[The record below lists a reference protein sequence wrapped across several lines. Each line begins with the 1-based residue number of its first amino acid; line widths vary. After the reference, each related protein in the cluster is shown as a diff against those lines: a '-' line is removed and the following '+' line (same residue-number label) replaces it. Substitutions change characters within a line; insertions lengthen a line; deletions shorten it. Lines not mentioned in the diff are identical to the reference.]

1 MNQKYMIYMYLL
13 KARTFI
19 ALLLVI
25 AFFSVMVPNFLTASN
40 LLIMTQ
46 HVAITGLLAIGMTL
60 VILTGGIDLS
70 VGAVAGICGMVAG
83 ALLTNGL
90 PLWNGDI
97 LFFNVPEVILCVAI
111 FGVLV
116 GLVNGAVITRFGVAP
131 FICTLGMMYV
141 ARGSA
146 LLFNDG
152 STYPNLNGMEALGNT
167 GFATLGSGTLL
178 GVYLPI
184 WLMIGFLVLGYWL
197 TTKTPLGRYIYAIG
211 GNESAARLAGV
222 PIVKA
227 KIFVYAFSGLC
238 AAFVGLIVAS
248 QLQTAHPMT
257 GNMFEMDA
265 IGATVLGGTALAG
278 GRGRVTGSIIG
289 AFVIVFLADGMVM
302 MGVSDFWQM
311 VIKGVVIVT
320 AVVVDQFQQK
330 LQSKVILMRRHEEKL
345 AAIPP
350 QRRHLQ
356 LTGNDSHLPPGLVP
370 GSAKGKNM
378 QRDFQNKTVVI
389 TGACRGIGAGIAE
402 RFARDGANLVMVSNA
417 ERVHETAETL
427 RQRYQADILSL
438 QVDVTDEAQ
447 VQSLYEQA
455 AARFGTIDVSIQNA
469 GVITIDYYDR
479 MPKADFEKVLAVN
492 TTGVWLCCREA
503 AKYMVKQNHG
513 SLINTSSGQ
522 GRQGFIYT
530 PHYAASKMGVIGITQ
545 SLAHELAPWNI
556 TVNAFCPGIIESE
569 MWDYNDRV
577 WGEILGTEQKR
588 YGKGELMAE
597 WVEGIPMKR
606 AGKPEDVAG
615 LVAFLAS
622 DDARYLTG
630 QTINI
635 DGGLIMS

>member
-1 MNQKYMIYMYLL
+1 M
-13 KARTFI
+13 
-19 ALLLVI
+19 
-25 AFFSVMVPNFLTASN
+25 
-40 LLIMTQ
+40 
-46 HVAITGLLAIGMTL
+46 
-60 VILTGGIDLS
+60 
-70 VGAVAGICGMVAG
+70 
-83 ALLTNGL
+83 
-90 PLWNGDI
+90 
-97 LFFNVPEVILCVAI
+97 
-111 FGVLV
+111 
-116 GLVNGAVITRFGVAP
+116 
-131 FICTLGMMYV
+131 
-141 ARGSA
+141 
-146 LLFNDG
+146 
-152 STYPNLNGMEALGNT
+152 
-167 GFATLGSGTLL
+167 
-178 GVYLPI
+178 
-184 WLMIGFLVLGYWL
+184 
-197 TTKTPLGRYIYAIG
+197 
-211 GNESAARLAGV
+211 
-222 PIVKA
+222 KA

-345 AAIPP
+345 AAIP

-447 VQSLYEQA
+447 VQGLYEQA

-522 GRQGFIYT
+522 GDRGLSTRRTT
-530 PHYAASKMGVIGITQ
+530 PPAKWA
-545 SLAHELAPWNI
+545 
-556 TVNAFCPGIIESE
+556 
-569 MWDYNDRV
+569 
-577 WGEILGTEQKR
+577 
-588 YGKGELMAE
+588 
-597 WVEGIPMKR
+597 
-606 AGKPEDVAG
+606 
-615 LVAFLAS
+615 
-622 DDARYLTG
+622 
-630 QTINI
+630 
-635 DGGLIMS
+635 